1 MLAVLFLDLDDF
13 KLVNDSFGHAAGDD
27 LLVAVAGR
35 LINSLRAGDTAARFG
50 GDEFAVLLE
59 ELSGFEEASQ
69 VAERIISALRVPL
82 DVEDHQVQVH
92 ASIGIALSPAGSEGP
107 AELLQAA
114 DVAMYSAKSRGKGR
128 YEVYQPALQQAMVER
143 LERIADLQRAVDEQE
158 FVVHYQ
164 PIVSL
169 DGKATMTG
177 VEALVRW
184 NHPER
189 GLLLPKEFI
198 PLAEE
203 TGLIIPLG
211 RWVLRE
217 ACHQARVWQ
226 LNHELTGAFHMSVN
240 ISARHFAH
248 DGLVEDVAS
257 ALKAGGL
264 EPAGLVLEITE
275 SVLMQDADSVIARML
290 ELKLLGVSFA
300 IDDFGTGYSSL
311 SYLKRFPIDILK
323 VDKSFVDDVGES
335 PESGALAEAIVQ
347 LGNTLHLQTV
357 GEGIEQVHQVEGLRS
372 LGCQFGQGFYFAKPL
387 RPEQIDDLLFRLP
400 AANQISGTIPLREES
415 LR

>member
-1 MLAVLFLDLDDF
+1 M
-13 KLVNDSFGHAAGDD
+13 
-27 LLVAVAGR
+27 
-35 LINSLRAGDTAARFG
+35 
-50 GDEFAVLLE
+50 
-59 ELSGFEEASQ
+59 
-69 VAERIISALRVPL
+69 
-82 DVEDHQVQVH
+82 H

-128 YEVYQPALQQAMVER
+128 YEVYQPALQQAMV
-143 LERIADLQRAVDEQE
+143 RAAGTNSGSAAC
-158 FVVHYQ
+158 HGRTGIRRCTTNRSSASTARR
-164 PIVSL
+164 PS
-169 DGKATMTG
+169 TG

-189 GLLLPKEFI
+189 GLLATERVI

-217 ACHQARVWQ
+217 ACQQARQWQ
-226 LNHELTGAFHMSVN
+226 LNHKLSDAFHMSVN

-264 EPAGLVLEITE
+264 EPASLVLEITE

-290 ELKLLGVSFA
+290 ELKLLGVAFA

-335 PESGALAEAIVQ
+335 RESGALAEAIVQ
-347 LGNTLHLQTV
+347 LGKH
-357 GEGIEQVHQVEGLRS
+357 S
-372 LGCQFGQGFYFAKPL
+372 AFAN
-387 RPEQIDDLLFRLP
+387 RR
-400 AANQISGTIPLREES
+400 
-415 LR
+415 